1 MSLHHFLIG
10 TYTAT
15 SAPAGRGK
23 GNYSLSAD
31 TGAHTSR
38 SPQLGAFEIR
48 GGATLQ
54 ALPSPDLPRRA
65 DRLGHLALTPA
76 GVAPELA
83 TKISLESPV
92 PIVPVAS

>member
-1 MSLHHFLIG
+1 MSLHHLLIG

-31 TGAHTSR
+31 TGAHTLS
-38 SPQLGAFEIR
+38 SPQLAACEISD
-48 GGATLQ
+48 GPTLQ
-54 ALPSPDLPRRA
+54 ALPSTAIPTRA

-76 GVAPELA
+76 GVAQELA
-83 TKISLESPV
+83 TKISLGSPV